1 MPFHNLQEAE
11 QKRKEI
17 KICRT
22 VTWTAGSKE
31 TGTWEKS
38 IKSLK
43 KIYPEF

>member
-31 TGTWEKS
+31 RQALGRKV
-38 IKSLK
+38 
-43 KIYPEF
+43 